1 MSITNRALR
10 RLASGAG
17 ALALGLAGIAA
28 LGTAASAD
36 VGPDQPD
43 APAEGSLTIYKYAG
57 DTGQAV
63 EDLDQADLL
72 NGVQFTVTRVGRLV
86 GEEASQT
93 CEPIDLTEAEDWVGL
108 SGDSGLFSTAPEEPA
123 GDFCLTATVYTEA
136 TVGGAAI
143 FDPLPV
149 GIYYVEET
157 DPGDNPIV
165 SPVPNFYV
173 SIPTSNE
180 GEDAGW
186 NYDVVVYPK
195 NQIMEG
201 PSKAIAE
208 GQEDLVVG
216 GEVTWTI
223 TVPIPSLNNEDTFTT
238 ASVSDTLD
246 SRLTYASSTVTVGG
260 ATLVENT
267 DYTVSTTGGV
277 TTWTFTPVTSG
288 DGVVNIPSLYGAQG
302 TNITIELVTSVD
314 SIGDGTIP
322 NDEYSS
328 TFNDATVPGEPT
340 PYTYW
345 GQLSILKTDDSEPA
359 LNLEGAEFQVF
370 ELTDASCPPE
380 APETGAIATG
390 TSNASGVV
398 EWDEVANATV
408 LGLWVANVNNGPA
421 APTPTKDYCVYETV
435 IPSGHTATAIS
446 NPVTIEPG
454 EVKQGTFTLTVVN
467 PRTDGPDLP
476 LTGAGGTLAMTLG
489 GLLLVGVGAGA
500 IVISRRRHE
509 A

>member
-1 MSITNRALR
+1 MSIKNRALR
-10 RLASGAG
+10 RLTSGAG
-17 ALALGLAGIAA
+17 ALALGLASIAA
-28 LGTAASAD
+28 LGTAASAA
-36 VGPDQPD
+36 VGPDQPN
-43 APAEGSLTIYKYAG
+43 APEDGSLTIHKYAG
-57 DTGQAV
+57 APLGEDESLEDREMLDGV
-63 EDLDQADLL
+63 E
-72 NGVQFTVTRVGRLV
+72 FTVTRVGRLV
-86 GEEASQT
+86 GET
-93 CEPIDLTEAEDWVGL
+93 CTPIDLTVAADWDGL
-108 SGDSGLFSTAPEEPA
+108 QDLFDTAPSAPT
-123 GDFCLTATVYTEA
+123 GTTFCLTETESVDV
-136 TVGGAAI
+136 TEGGAAT
-143 FDPLPV
+143 FDALPV

-201 PSKAIAE
+201 PSKTIAE